1 MATSSTTPTPY
12 RPPNWSNGPPMVT
25 ITVPTLAVGLLAPAG
40 TAAIA
45 DPSVPGGYLLSSAN
59 AVPPTPTL
67 TTYVFD
73 AVLEVGHSQKLE
85 KTHHPVQTG
94 ADISSHAYLLPPRL
108 TLYVLMSDA
117 VDSYATGAASD
128 AYTQFAGNPSKSVST
143 YQTLLDIQAGRQPLT
158 IVTRLR
164 TYTNMVITSLDPHED
179 YKTIT
184 GLRMPVEFEA
194 IFTGST
200 STPPASARTNTTDST
215 GLGAVSPTPVDSGDQ
230 RLSTL
235 VKQYVY
241 PPQTAVAPY
250 TLPPLVGPP
259 LEELYG
265 LTPTVNVP
273 GAGSFTSI
281 PGQQSLP

>member
-1 MATSSTTPTPY
+1 MATSSNVKHHTPY

-45 DPSVPGGYLLSSAN
+45 DPSVPGGSLLSSAN
-59 AVPPTPTL
+59 AIPPAPTL
-67 TTYVFD
+67 ITYVFD

-108 TLYVLMSDA
+108 TLYILMSDA
-117 VDSYATGAASD
+117 VDSYATGAASNH
-128 AYTQFAGNPSKSVST
+128 YKQFAGNPSKSVSA

-215 GLGAVSPTPVDSGDQ
+215 GLGAVSPTPLASSSA
-230 RLSTL
+230 LI
-235 VKQYVY
+235 KQYQY

-250 TLPPLVGPP
+250 ALPQLAD
-259 LEELYG
+259 
-265 LTPTVNVP
+265 TSTVNVP